1 MIGGPRDLHPE
12 PRRADHRTEKA
23 VRGMQALTQ
32 CWFTRVHRPERARHR
47 VGDGALT
54 SACRYCQRPLISW
67 DHETWNLANGLDMSR
82 LTELTSGRTL
92 TLIDMVDD
100 LIVRR
105 FAIRDLYDEAAVE
118 AFKQDL
124 RRQYGLDNPAS
135 TLVLRDSAPPL
146 RKRRARPHAGDTAPG
161 PG

>member
-1 MIGGPRDLHPE
+1 MIGGSDLLHPE
-12 PRRADHRTEKA
+12 WTARRSPEPIPGSDHRTEGER
-23 VRGMQALTQ
+23 VRTEAHAI
-32 CWFTRVHRPERARHR
+32 TRRKGSAAGFPGYIAPNARAI
-47 VGDGALT
+47 GPAM
-54 SACRYCQRPLISW
+54 RPLISW

-146 RKRRARPHAGDTAPG
+146 RKRR
-161 PG
+161 